1 MTNMRFVSAL
11 LVGFTTVVS
20 SKFNFCQTYWASS
33 FVNLS
38 WTGGECA
45 HRPTL
50 LYPIYLQCLP
60 YNWPIK
66 KSVKKVFTPLR
77 ENTLYN
83 YYWVFN
89 CIIYEVSSTFVFQ
102 TWIGLFWTYIPP
114 DFKTSLR
121 RSSPQ
126 SFSSKLW
133 QKFLKKIFSVTK
145 RQKSHSKLMF
155 KVNPNFNI
163 IQKENV
169 INFTQPIT
177 NYFIIALGQP
187 LKFVLLKDNS
197 HKKNK

>member
-1 MTNMRFVSAL
+1 MCTSANFIVSNIFAMSAL
-11 LVGFTTVVS
+11 QL
-20 SKFNFCQTYWASS
+20 ASQK
-33 FVNLS
+33 
-38 WTGGECA
+38 C
-45 HRPTL
+45 
-50 LYPIYLQCLP
+50 
-60 YNWPIK
+60 
-66 KSVKKVFTPLR
+66 VKKVFIPLR

-177 NYFIIALGQP
+177 NYFIIALRQP
-187 LKFVLLKDNS
+187 LKFLLLKDNS
-197 HKKNK
+197 HKMNQ